1 MARRCRAAVG
11 DGLALLL
18 RIDAVLEPSMHGRS
32 LALAVVLMVS
42 LAASSHEGSHAQ
54 ELRPSTWSAQ
64 WPLTEGRGVCSAYS
78 GWCPIN
84 GSPAIGEACYCT
96 LGPGIRIYG
105 TVTAHWY
112 RGYVNPNFNFY
123 TRPAPPA
130 TR

>member
-1 MARRCRAAVG
+1 
-11 DGLALLL
+11 
-18 RIDAVLEPSMHGRS
+18 MHGRS
-32 LALAVVLMVS
+32 VALAVVLVVS

-64 WPLTEGRGVCSAYS
+64 WPLTEGRGVCSAYA

-84 GSPAIGEACYCT
+84 GSPAVGEACYCT
-96 LGPGIRIYG
+96 LSPGIRVYG

-123 TRPAPPA
+123 TRPTPPA